1 MKDCGNEGAKMA
13 DALIRDMYG
22 LDEYDPVE
30 ALENELAART
40 RNCINARDVLDFDV
54 SNDQFL
60 TAIFG
65 DTFGLAKP
73 LVCKKSGDPDASGWS
88 PICWP
93 TDTSNEDQNWY
104 AMPSLYM
111 PEESGRYRARKQLA
125 ISVHAMM
132 IDDVGTKVA
141 ADRFAECPPSWAI
154 ETSPNNFQYGY
165 LFSNPVTDLNAADR
179 LKEKLI
185 EAGLCDSGATGGTTR
200 WMRLP
205 VGINGRPRYGSP
217 PHKCRLTQWRP
228 ELRYTVEELYVR
240 LQLKLPPSN
249 VDSLA
254 AKPNANVKFTD
265 ISQCDNAAAV
275 VASLKEKG
283 LYKNDLGSGKHDITC
298 PWAKEHTDAIDNGSA
313 YFEPSPKYP
322 TGGFRCHHSH
332 GNLFHIRELK
342 EFLGIGAA
350 SGAAAHVAQ
359 PQKLPPALRP
369 VPLLDTR
376 HLPVVLRD
384 AVVDLAERLHCPPD
398 YLAVAM
404 LCAAGSVVGNKIGI
418 FPYAND
424 ESWQVYPAVW
434 GGIVGDPGSK
444 KTPSLQQAH
453 APLHHLE
460 SRAAQ
465 RHAADMLN
473 FEQAKAQ
480 HEQAMKAWSTAKGSA
495 PKPLA
500 PTEPKR
506 ERYIVHDST
515 YQALGVILADNPR
528 GVLALADELSG
539 LLQSLDTAG
548 QEAARGFYLTG
559 WSGTGSYSFD
569 RIGRGSIT
577 LSRYCLSVFGGFQPD
592 RIRAY
597 VQFAQRGN
605 SRNDGLLQRFQLIV
619 WPDPLGTVTL
629 VDRAPNHAAMN
640 RYQQAVLNLPNLD
653 QTQLQGA
660 QRLANGSQLLH
671 FSSTAQQIFY
681 EWYVENERLLAIG
694 GLDSAR
700 QSHFAKYRSLVPAL
714 ALLFHLL
721 DGETDGVCDDC
732 LTRAI
737 GFTEYLKKHA
747 NRIYA
752 SVSGHDHA
760 ATRTLA
766 TRLLDGQLSDGFTCR
781 TLALKGW
788 SGLAT
793 KEQAQAAID
802 ALVDFDWLFEEE
814 IRSGGRP
821 TVRYTLNPSVTSDLL

>member
-1 MKDCGNEGAKMA
+1 
-13 DALIRDMYG
+13 
-22 LDEYDPVE
+22 
-30 ALENELAART
+30 
-40 RNCINARDVLDFDV
+40 
-54 SNDQFL
+54 
-60 TAIFG
+60 
-65 DTFGLAKP
+65 
-73 LVCKKSGDPDASGWS
+73 
-88 PICWP
+88 
-93 TDTSNEDQNWY
+93 
-104 AMPSLYM
+104 
-111 PEESGRYRARKQLA
+111 
-125 ISVHAMM
+125 
-132 IDDVGTKVA
+132 
-141 ADRFAECPPSWAI
+141 
-154 ETSPNNFQYGY
+154 
-165 LFSNPVTDLNAADR
+165 
-179 LKEKLI
+179 
-185 EAGLCDSGATGGTTR
+185 
-200 WMRLP
+200 
-205 VGINGRPRYGSP
+205 
-217 PHKCRLTQWRP
+217 
-228 ELRYTVEELYVR
+228 
-240 LQLKLPPSN
+240 
-249 VDSLA
+249 
-254 AKPNANVKFTD
+254 
-265 ISQCDNAAAV
+265 
-275 VASLKEKG
+275 
-283 LYKNDLGSGKHDITC
+283 
-298 PWAKEHTDAIDNGSA
+298 
-313 YFEPSPKYP
+313 
-322 TGGFRCHHSH
+322 
-332 GNLFHIRELK
+332 
-342 EFLGIGAA
+342 
-350 SGAAAHVAQ
+350 
-359 PQKLPPALRP
+359 
-369 VPLLDTR
+369 
-376 HLPVVLRD
+376 
-384 AVVDLAERLHCPPD
+384 
-398 YLAVAM
+398 
-404 LCAAGSVVGNKIGI
+404 
-418 FPYAND
+418 
-424 ESWQVYPAVW
+424 
-434 GGIVGDPGSK
+434 
-444 KTPSLQQAH
+444 
-453 APLHHLE
+453 
-460 SRAAQ
+460 
-465 RHAADMLN
+465 
-473 FEQAKAQ
+473 
-480 HEQAMKAWSTAKGSA
+480 
-495 PKPLA
+495 
-500 PTEPKR
+500 
-506 ERYIVHDST
+506 
-515 YQALGVILADNPR
+515 
-528 GVLALADELSG
+528 VLALADELSG

-793 KEQAQAAID
+793 KEQTQAAID